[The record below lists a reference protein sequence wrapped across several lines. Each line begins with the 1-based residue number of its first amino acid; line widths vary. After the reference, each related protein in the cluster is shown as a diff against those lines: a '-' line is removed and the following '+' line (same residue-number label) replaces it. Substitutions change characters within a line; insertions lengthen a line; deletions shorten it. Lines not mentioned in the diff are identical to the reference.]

1 MKVSLETLFWSNVAI
16 ATFSF
21 IILYLYD
28 WPVEAIGMTGIA
40 WVVISSFESLRAVRR
55 AKK

>member
-1 MKVSLETLFWSNVAI
+1 MKVSVETLFWLNVSI
-16 ATFSF
+16 ANLSF
-21 IILYLYD
+21 AILYLYD

-40 WVVISSFESLRAVRR
+40 WVVISSFEALSAIRR